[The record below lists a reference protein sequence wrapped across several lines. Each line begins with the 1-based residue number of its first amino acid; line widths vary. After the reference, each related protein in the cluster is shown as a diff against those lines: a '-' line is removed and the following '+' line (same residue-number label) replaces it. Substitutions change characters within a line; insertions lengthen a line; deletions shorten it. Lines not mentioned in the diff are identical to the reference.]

1 MYRYH
6 LQAASQLDENWALM
20 KSGLVDTP
28 SSETWLK
35 QELEEN
41 SHVGIDPYVISATR
55 FLELKKSL
63 NSNKIQLSAVPSNLV
78 DSVWK
83 ERPTFPSNPIFPL
96 AFEFTGESWQDKIK
110 RVREKM
116 EEKRCQLKVLTAL
129 DSIAWTL
136 NLRGSDIPFNPVFFS
151 YLLLTRQKVF
161 FFVDNSR
168 YKRHSS

>member
-6 LQAASQLDENWALM
+6 LQAGTQLDENWTLM
-20 KSGLVDTP
+20 KSGLVETP

-35 QELEEN
+35 QELGEN
-41 SHVGIDPYVISATR
+41 SQVGIDPYVISATS

-63 NSNKIQLSAVPSNLV
+63 NSNKIQLSAVSINLV
-78 DSVWK
+78 DTVWK
-83 ERPTFPSNPIFPL
+83 DRPMFPSNPIFPL

-110 RVREKM
+110 RAREKM

-136 NLRGSDIPFNPVFFS
+136 NLRGSDIPYNPVFFS
-151 YLLLTRQKVF
+151 YLFLTKQKIF
-161 FFVDNSR
+161 FFVENSR
-168 YKRHSS
+168 YKLHSS